1 MCGYN
6 SSSSAEPTDGSW
18 DQISNGPF
26 EAKMGPFANLGASGS
41 DDDDDDDDD
50 HHQQNDERQSGRA
63 VEVLT

>member
-41 DDDDDDDDD
+41 DDDD
-50 HHQQNDERQSGRA
+50 HYHQQNDEKKSGRA
-63 VEVLT
+63 LEVLT